1 MEMNSVS
8 CRNIGNSFL
17 GSAETLIRANV
28 IKKIKDDF
36 INNSIEPH
44 KIQLHKD
51 YSKTTINI
59 YEPPLKGH
67 AYIVGA
73 DPSLGAESDYHIGLY
88 GRLKLEYM
96 KKHQL
101 GLYSD
106 LILNGTLPEYLI
118 EIDKTSN
125 ERAKSII
132 NELAKNENVDENL
145 KQNNQLEWVRCMNN
159 IKNRAEEIVL
169 NG

>member
-1 MEMNSVS
+1 MKE
-8 CRNIGNSFL
+8 ITYHKEGNY
-17 GSAETLIRANV
+17 LIPDIIVENP
-28 IKKIKDDF
+28 KK
-36 INNSIEPH
+36 
-44 KIQLHKD
+44 
-51 YSKTTINI
+51 
-59 YEPPLKGH
+59 
-67 AYIVGA
+67 
-73 DPSLGAESDYHIGLY
+73 DYHIGLY

-106 LILNGTLPEYLI
+106 LILSGTLPEYLI
-118 EIDKTSN
+118 EIDKTAN

-132 NELAKNENVDENL
+132 NELAKEEKVDENL

-169 NG
+169 NELIYC

>member
-1 MEMNSVS
+1 MKE
-8 CRNIGNSFL
+8 ITYHKEGDY
-17 GSAETLIRANV
+17 LIPNLA
-28 IKKIKDDF
+28 IK
-36 INNSIEPH
+36 
-44 KIQLHKD
+44 
-51 YSKTTINI
+51 
-59 YEPPLKGH
+59 
-67 AYIVGA
+67 
-73 DPSLGAESDYHIGLY
+73 GAESNYHIGLY

-118 EIDKTSN
+118 ELDKKEKEKT
-125 ERAKSII
+125 KMII
-132 NELAKNENVDENL
+132 NELAKKENVNENL

-169 NG
+169 NELIYC

>member
-1 MEMNSVS
+1 MNK
-8 CRNIGNSFL
+8 ITYHKEGDY
-17 GSAETLIRANV
+17 LIPDIIVENP
-28 IKKIKDDF
+28 KK
-36 INNSIEPH
+36 
-44 KIQLHKD
+44 
-51 YSKTTINI
+51 
-59 YEPPLKGH
+59 
-67 AYIVGA
+67 
-73 DPSLGAESDYHIGLY
+73 DYHIGLY

-118 EIDKTSN
+118 EIDKTAN

-132 NELAKNENVDENL
+132 NELAKEEKVDENL
-145 KQNNQLEWVRCMNN
+145 KENNQLEWVRCMNN

-169 NG
+169 NELIYC